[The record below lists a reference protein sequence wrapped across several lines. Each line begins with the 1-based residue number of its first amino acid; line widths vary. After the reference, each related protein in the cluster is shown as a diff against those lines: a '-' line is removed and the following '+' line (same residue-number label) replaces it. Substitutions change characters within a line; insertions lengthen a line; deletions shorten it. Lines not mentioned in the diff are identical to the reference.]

1 METTKKIKEFYHG
14 TSEQTWSD
22 IQIEGV
28 LFGKRPYAKS
38 RCTYLTPD
46 IEEAKRYGDVVL
58 RVLYDPAE
66 HPDMNNYV
74 EGCWQF
80 RVYEPISLIKVFQVL

>member
-1 METTKKIKEFYHG
+1 MIMEFYHG
-14 TSEQTWSD
+14 TNEQSWKD
-22 IQIEGV
+22 IQKDGE
-28 LFGKRPYAKS
+28 LFGKRPNAKS
-38 RCTYLTPD
+38 RCTYLTTD
-46 IEEAKRYGDVVL
+46 IKEAEQYGDVVL

-80 RVYEPISLIKVFQVL
+80 RVYEPISLMRVKKINVI